1 MRSLLITSLV
11 LFIAIS
17 SGTQALAQQKAKKG
31 ETISI
36 KTSAQCEMCKE
47 RLEMAMAYEKG
58 VYESELNLET
68 KEFSVRFNP
77 KKTDATKI
85 KDAISKTGYD
95 ADDEAADEKAYE
107 KLPACCKKPDDPD
120 YIGH

>member
-1 MRSLLITSLV
+1 MRNILITSLI
-11 LFIAIS
+11 LILS
-17 SGTQALAQQKAKKG
+17 LGGMSNLMAQKKAKKG
-31 ETISI
+31 ETITI

-58 VYESELNLET
+58 VYESELDLET
-68 KEFSVRFNP
+68 KDFVIRFNP
-77 KKTDATKI
+77 KKTDAEKI

-95 ADDEAADEKAYE
+95 ADEVVADEKAYK

>member
-1 MRSLLITSLV
+1 MRNILITSLI
-11 LFIAIS
+11 LILTLGGMS
-17 SGTQALAQQKAKKG
+17 NLMAQKKAKKG
-31 ETISI
+31 ETITI

-58 VYESELNLET
+58 VYESELDLET
-68 KEFSVRFNP
+68 KDFVIRFNP
-77 KKTDATKI
+77 KKTDAEKI

-95 ADDEAADEKAYE
+95 ADEVVADEKAYK
-107 KLPACCKKPDDPD
+107 KLPPCCKKPDDPD